1 MKLVVMFSVVSSED
15 EEDWD
20 HEATPHPAPERVPQ
34 LEAPSIPVLYPHG
47 AQDDHG
53 E

>member
-1 MKLVVMFSVVSSED
+1 MFSVVSSED

-20 HEATPHPAPERVPQ
+20 DEATPPPPPERVSPLPQ
-34 LEAPSIPVLYPHG
+34 LEAPSVPVLYPHG
-47 AQDDHG
+47 AQDDYG